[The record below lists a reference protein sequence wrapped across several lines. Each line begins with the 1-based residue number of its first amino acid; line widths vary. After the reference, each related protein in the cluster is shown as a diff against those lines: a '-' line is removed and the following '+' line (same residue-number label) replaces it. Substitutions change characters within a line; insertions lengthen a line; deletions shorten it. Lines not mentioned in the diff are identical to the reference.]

1 MIKNV
6 LATVDGSA
14 YSNAVVRQSIHL
26 ALKFDAILHFLSI
39 VDVRIFEW
47 AVYIGGDG
55 FMPMVPTSSYQR
67 ETQKLLEDKAEE
79 VLKKCIQKA
88 QDAGVKFAA
97 AKITGS
103 PVEVICEQARKADLI
118 VMGRRGEYAR
128 WEGRLMG
135 ATLDG
140 AVREANKPIL
150 VLPKDY
156 REFKNI
162 LVAYDRSPQANH
174 ALQMAADLA
183 FHLKAPL
190 IVLAVDDDEASGKAS
205 IDEALEYLAPFGLNV
220 GSQVSRGGASEQ
232 ILRACGA
239 ENVDLVIMGAHGHTR
254 LREALLGS
262 TTEEVLRKIDLPLLM
277 VK

>member
-1 MIKNV
+1 MIKNI

-26 ALKFDAILHFLSI
+26 AQQYGAMLHFLSI

-55 FMPMVPTSSYQR
+55 FMPMIPTSTYQR
-67 ETQKLLEDKAEE
+67 ETQRVLQGKAEE
-79 VLKKCIQKA
+79 VLKKCAQKA
-88 QDAGVKFAA
+88 QDAKVKFAA
-97 AKITGS
+97 SKIAGS

-128 WEGRLMG
+128 WEGKLMG

-140 AVREANKPIL
+140 AMREANKPIL
-150 VLPKDY
+150 VLPRDY
-156 REFKNI
+156 REIKKI

-183 FHLKAPL
+183 FHLKAL
-190 IVLAVDDDEASGKAS
+190 LLVLAVDDDTASGKVT
-205 IDEALEYLAPFGLNV
+205 IDEALEYLGPFGLKIR
-220 GSQVSRGGASEQ
+220 SQVSRGRASEQ
-232 ILRACGA
+232 ILRACEA
-239 ENVDLVIMGAHGHTR
+239 EKLDLVIMGAHGHTR
-254 LREALLGS
+254 LREALVGS
-262 TTEEVLRKIDLPLLM
+262 TAEEVLRQIDLPLLM
-277 VK
+277 VR